1 MPKCSILSFYLFF
14 LFIFLY
20 FSVLALTYAKAFHFI
35 FTQMFLPS
43 KLVFTVSFSLF
54 PIFYV
59 DFPQKF
65 RLKQFI
71 SYCSPIMSLFE
82 GLLLGKVA
90 RDCPYL
96 SPLSVQQCN
105 WKHRLVRPPFSSVCV
120 LSDCRKYLSLRL
132 FLFLHSLFKNFWC
145 LPFLTKS
152 VQNDLLL
159 SVLLWESNTFL
170 SPSSMLHL

>member
-1 MPKCSILSFYLFF
+1 MPKCSILSFYLFYFYLFTF
-14 LFIFLY
+14 LSFC
-20 FSVLALTYAKAFHFI
+20 VLSLTYAKTFHFI

-105 WKHRLVRPPFSSVCV
+105 WKHRLVRPPFSSVYSQIVATIPFSAFSCQEFLV
-120 LSDCRKYLSLRL
+120 SPFFDEECPERFASLSLAL
-132 FLFLHSLFKNFWC
+132 GK
-145 LPFLTKS
+145 
-152 VQNDLLL
+152 
-159 SVLLWESNTFL
+159 
-170 SPSSMLHL
+170 

>member
-1 MPKCSILSFYLFF
+1 MKAELLPSPSSLSHMPKCSILSFYLFF

-43 KLVFTVSFSLF
+43 KPVFTVSFSLF

-82 GLLLGKVA
+82 GLLVGKVA

-105 WKHRLVRPPFSSVCV
+105 WKHRSGLHSRLCV
-120 LSDCRKYLSLRL
+120 YSQIVESIFLRHYSFFC
-132 FLFLHSLFKNFWC
+132 FLFSRISGVSLF
-145 LPFLTKS
+145 
-152 VQNDLLL
+152 
-159 SVLLWESNTFL
+159 
-170 SPSSMLHL
+170 